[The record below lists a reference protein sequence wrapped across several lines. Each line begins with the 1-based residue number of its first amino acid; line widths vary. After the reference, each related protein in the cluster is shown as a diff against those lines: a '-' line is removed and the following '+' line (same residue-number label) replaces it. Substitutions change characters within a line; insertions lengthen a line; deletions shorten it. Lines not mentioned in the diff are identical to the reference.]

1 MARSRRAGRWF
12 SISGRRT
19 VKGQEGIMLASP
31 TGRSP
36 ALAASALALA
46 LALELHTPVA
56 RATTERGRAGATIT
70 QAIVVSEAV
79 PMSFAAVA
87 PPPSGGAIVLTTAGT
102 IRSANGGFAFRGTPS
117 PGAFNALGT
126 PHHPTSVS
134 FSANN
139 LVTGPGP
146 AMRLGAFTNN
156 AAAAFDGTANLKF
169 MVGATLVIN
178 PNQTPGQYTGTYAVT
193 VNF

>member
-1 MARSRRAGRWF
+1 
-12 SISGRRT
+12 
-19 VKGQEGIMLASP
+19 MLARASS
-31 TGRSP
+31 RSP
-36 ALAASALALA
+36 ALAAGALALV
-46 LALELHTPVA
+46 LGTPVA
-56 RATTERGRAGATIT
+56 LATTERGRASATIV
-70 QAIVVSEAV
+70 QGIVVTEAV

-87 PPPSGGAIVLTTAGT
+87 PPPSGGAIVLSTAGT
-102 IRSANGGFAFRGTPS
+102 IKSSGGFAFRGTPA
-117 PGAFNALGT
+117 PGAFNARGL

-134 FSANN
+134 FSTGN

-156 AAAAFDGTANLKF
+156 AAPNFDGTANLNF
-169 MVGATLVIN
+169 AVGATLVIN